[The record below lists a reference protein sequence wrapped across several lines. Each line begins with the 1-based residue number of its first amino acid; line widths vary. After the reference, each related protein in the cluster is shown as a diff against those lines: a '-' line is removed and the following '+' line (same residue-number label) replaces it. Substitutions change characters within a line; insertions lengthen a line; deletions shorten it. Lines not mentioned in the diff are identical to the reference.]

1 MSDHD
6 LETAERLRALR
17 EEVTGLVKTVPGPLA
32 GVVVRAGDCSL
43 EVTWAPRPETAVMPP
58 ASLEAPPE
66 QDAGTADTAD
76 TVACTAPLVGVF
88 YRAPAPGEPP
98 FVRVGDRVA
107 PGQQVGIVEAM
118 KLMNAV
124 TADVAGEVVAVP
136 AGDGDPVEYGQD
148 LVVVRLDPDGGA

>member
-6 LETAERLRALR
+6 LEIAERLRALR
-17 EEVTGLVKTVPGPLA
+17 EEVTGLVKTVPGPLS

-43 EVTWAPRPETAVMPP
+43 EVTWAPRPEVAVTLPSSP
-58 ASLEAPPE
+58 DAPPE
-66 QDAGTADTAD
+66 EDAGTAGTAG

-88 YRAPAPGEPP
+88 YRAPAPGDLP

-136 AGDGDPVEYGQD
+136 AEDGDPVEYGQD
-148 LVVVRLDPDGGA
+148 LVVVRPDPDGGA